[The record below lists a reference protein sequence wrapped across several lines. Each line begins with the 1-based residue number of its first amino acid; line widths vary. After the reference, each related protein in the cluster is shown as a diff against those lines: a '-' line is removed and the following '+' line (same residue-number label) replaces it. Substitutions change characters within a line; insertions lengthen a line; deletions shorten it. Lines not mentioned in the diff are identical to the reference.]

1 MEPVL
6 VPVMTEALVLL
17 GAAAV
22 TVLLVKRD
30 TVFPVQTSMLALLL
44 GVPRHILA
52 TWIPHNRFTII
63 G

>member
-17 GAAAV
+17 RAAAV
-22 TVLLVKRD
+22 AVLRVKQGM
-30 TVFPVQTSMLALLL
+30 VFPVLTPMLALLL
-44 GVPRHILA
+44 GVPRHVLA
-52 TWIPHNRFTII
+52 AWIPPNRFTIV

>member
-6 VPVMTEALVLL
+6 VPVMTEPLVLL
-17 GAAAV
+17 RATTVAV
-22 TVLLVKRD
+22 LPVKPG
-30 TVFPVQTSMLALLL
+30 TVFPVLTPMLALLL

-52 TWIPHNRFTII
+52 AWIPTNRFTIV